1 MKAVEVA
8 DSEEVVFYTIIQ
20 AESEAIVSSFLEK
33 RGWTRTPVAF
43 DFGMKVSGAYDV
55 KGIPHTVVVD
65 RDGNIAWIHSGY
77 TEDLGK
83 HLFEAIK
90 KCL

>member
-1 MKAVEVA
+1 
-8 DSEEVVFYTIIQ
+8 
-20 AESEAIVSSFLEK
+20 
-33 RGWTRTPVAF
+33 
-43 DFGMKVSGAYDV
+43 MKVSGAYDV